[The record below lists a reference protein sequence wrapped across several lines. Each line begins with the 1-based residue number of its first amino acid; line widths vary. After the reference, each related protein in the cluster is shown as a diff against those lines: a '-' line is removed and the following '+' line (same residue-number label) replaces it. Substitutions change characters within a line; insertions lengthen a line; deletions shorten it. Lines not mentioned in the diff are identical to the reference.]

1 MVSWLSKNVL
11 KTKQSRLSKKK
22 KKKNVDIVNS
32 WKLIQVKFIKN
43 LPAIFQVSNGSFN
56 HKKIDPKYPNILKAE
71 NIQNIQKI
79 QNILKCP
86 QCNKV

>member
-11 KTKQSRLSKKK
+11 KTKQSRLSKK

-43 LPAIFQVSNGSFN
+43 LPAIFQISNGSFN
-56 HKKIDPKYPNILKAE
+56 LKKKEPQYPNILKAE